1 VAVAVYNQAASVECF
16 DIGVVLQRLCVL
28 HGRLLN
34 LFGSAVAGKRWFRR
48 PVSGK
53 GKAIKPPVRFGRAAF
68 SLLLYFTQ
76 TQKDTAPWC
85 DTNKNKQQS
94 EFA

>member
-1 VAVAVYNQAASVECF
+1 
-16 DIGVVLQRLCVL
+16 L
-28 HGRLLN
+28 
-34 LFGSAVAGKRWFRR
+34 
-48 PVSGK
+48 PVSGGFGGLYRVRK
-53 GKAIKPPVRFGRAAF
+53 KTIKPPVRFGRAAF